1 MAVYEHTYKQ
11 YAGRLTPAWSRFL
24 IIPRHAYQDVFRSK
38 LFTAFF
44 ALCFVCP
51 LVMAIL
57 IYLHHNVSAL
67 AILELDVREVVPI
80 NALFFQTFIS
90 IQSSLGFFLTVL
102 VGPALVS
109 RDVTNNA
116 LPLYLCRP
124 FSRAEYVIGKMSVLL
139 ILLSAIT
146 WVPGLLLFLFQ
157 SYLRGGG
164 WFASNF
170 WIARAIFLSSWMWI
184 LMLALLSLALSA
196 WVKWRMAAS
205 AALFGV
211 FIIPSVIGMM
221 IVNIFH
227 TPYGNI
233 INLSFLLQ
241 TIISG
246 LFGRTGDDMP
256 QWMII
261 PAGAAWVALFVVCG
275 ICLLLLARKVRAYE
289 VVR

>member
-1 MAVYEHTYKQ
+1 
-11 YAGRLTPAWSRFL
+11 
-24 IIPRHAYQDVFRSK
+24 
-38 LFTAFF
+38 
-44 ALCFVCP
+44 
-51 LVMAIL
+51 
-57 IYLHHNVSAL
+57 
-67 AILELDVREVVPI
+67 
-80 NALFFQTFIS
+80 
-90 IQSSLGFFLTVL
+90 
-102 VGPALVS
+102 
-109 RDVTNNA
+109 
-116 LPLYLCRP
+116 
-124 FSRAEYVIGKMSVLL
+124 
-139 ILLSAIT
+139 
-146 WVPGLLLFLFQ
+146 
-157 SYLRGGG
+157 
-164 WFASNF
+164 
-170 WIARAIFLSSWMWI
+170 
-184 LMLALLSLALSA
+184 MLALLSLALSA

-261 PAGAAWVALFVVCG
+261 PAGAVVALLVVCWNLSLSACAQG
-275 ICLLLLARKVRAYE
+275 AGYE